1 MKNDRLKQLE
11 QQLRDWG
18 SFCFRQEMS
27 QAGNYGNSPANKLI
41 EGASIGILSFG
52 TAFLDNRSDS
62 MHEPEWFQA
71 INQPISKLQ
80 PKHIHVLRTRY
91 VVDPKIQE
99 LRKFKPETMI
109 WKRRIAA
116 MTTMTPH
123 VFGSLLR
130 EAQLMLLGE
139 F

>member
-1 MKNDRLKQLE
+1 MKNDRLKLLE
-11 QQLRDWG
+11 QRLRDWG
-18 SFCFRQEMS
+18 RFCWRQESS
-27 QAGNYGNSPANKLI
+27 QAGNYGNSPTHRLMEGGKL
-41 EGASIGILSFG
+41 GLMSFG
-52 TAFLDNRSDS
+52 TAYLDNRSDTE
-62 MHEPEWFQA
+62 HEPEWFQA
-71 INQPISKLQ
+71 INAPITQLQ
-80 PKHIHVLRTRY
+80 TKHIRVLRTCY

-99 LRKFKPETMI
+99 LRRFKPETMI

-116 MTTMTPH
+116 TTTMTPH